1 MHQMEQLSFLV
12 RSSNSQQNFN
22 YEFRKQIKFEFGLN
36 FNGVQTF
43 LEKSDKFSK
52 IPSSHDIVEY
62 EFILTHLYSNIGSSF
77 TSEKRTSFNWYL
89 LFQTG
94 KGVFDTEL
102 DVLFFHPFDMQTSSP
117 KIEEDIEFPKVLSA
131 KQKAESWTTKDIEII
146 AVNPPWLKPVQGVLP
161 SNLQTLYYNLGDMH
175 NLTPKIQ
182 GDMTFQR

>member
-77 TSEKRTSFNWYL
+77 TSEKRTSFN
-89 LFQTG
+89 
-94 KGVFDTEL
+94 
-102 DVLFFHPFDMQTSSP
+102 
-117 KIEEDIEFPKVLSA
+117 
-131 KQKAESWTTKDIEII
+131 
-146 AVNPPWLKPVQGVLP
+146 
-161 SNLQTLYYNLGDMH
+161 
-175 NLTPKIQ
+175 
-182 GDMTFQR
+182 